1 MEMLSLRSSMTVVY
15 YMNLLEQ
22 TQYLIKKTGLK
33 PDKLKG
39 QNFCIDEELL
49 KEIVKA
55 ADVSGKD
62 TVLEVGAG
70 FGFLT
75 TELLKKAKKVIAV
88 EMDSKL
94 VKVLKQLEK
103 FNDNLEIIEGD
114 ILQIP
119 RNKFQVTKKSQIP
132 NLKFQN
138 YKIVA
143 NLPYSI
149 TSTFL
154 KKFLTG
160 ELKPESMTLLIQKEV
175 AQRICARA
183 GQMSLLAL
191 SVQLYAQ
198 PKIIRFVS
206 KNSFWPKPKV
216 DSAILQI
223 DKIGGFP
230 YQSQV
235 EEQKFWQVLKIG
247 FSAKRKTL
255 ENNLANGFYL
265 PKEKARQ
272 IIVQAGLK
280 PISRAQELSLAEW
293 LRLAKSFNF

>member
-1 MEMLSLRSSMTVVY
+1 M
-15 YMNLLEQ
+15 
-22 TQYLIKKTGLK
+22 
-33 PDKLKG
+33 
-39 QNFCIDEELL
+39 
-49 KEIVKA
+49 
-55 ADVSGKD
+55 
-62 TVLEVGAG
+62 
-70 FGFLT
+70 
-75 TELLKKAKKVIAV
+75 
-88 EMDSKL
+88 
-94 VKVLKQLEK
+94 
-103 FNDNLEIIEGD
+103 
-114 ILQIP
+114 
-119 RNKFQVTKKSQIP
+119 
-132 NLKFQN
+132 
-138 YKIVA
+138 
-143 NLPYSI
+143 PYSI

>member
-1 MEMLSLRSSMTVVY
+1 
-15 YMNLLEQ
+15 MNLLSQ
-22 TQYLIKKTGLK
+22 TKYLIKKVNLK

-88 EMDSKL
+88 EIDSKL
-94 VKVLKQLEK
+94 FKVLKQLEK